1 MPHGANHGACSKSLP
16 CAPKTNATP
25 CVNYTSI
32 QENFK
37 EGSTG
42 LTLSLQAYLF
52 PHVGPRRTKAVL
64 SERLYHTHMQ
74 TRPTTAINH
83 YYTREKENGFI
94 RELFLQLAGGPKR
107 RLLADLLINKV

>member
-32 QENFK
+32 QEDFK

-42 LTLSLQAYLF
+42 LTLSLHPTSLSF
-52 PHVGPRRTKAVL
+52 PTCGAQKDKSRALRTTVP
-64 SERLYHTHMQ
+64 HTDANK
-74 TRPTTAINH
+74 TNH
-83 YYTREKENGFI
+83 R
-94 RELFLQLAGGPKR
+94 
-107 RLLADLLINKV
+107 D

>member
-1 MPHGANHGACSKSLP
+1 M
-16 CAPKTNATP
+16 
-25 CVNYTSI
+25 
-32 QENFK
+32 
-37 EGSTG
+37 
-42 LTLSLQAYLF
+42 
-52 PHVGPRRTKAVL
+52 L
-64 SERLYHTHMQ
+64 SERLYHTQMQ